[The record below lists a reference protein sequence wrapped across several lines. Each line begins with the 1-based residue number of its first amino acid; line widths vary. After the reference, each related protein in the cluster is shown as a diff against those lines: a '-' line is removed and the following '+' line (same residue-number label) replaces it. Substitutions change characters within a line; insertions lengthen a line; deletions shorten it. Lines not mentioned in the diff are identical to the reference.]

1 MLWSPGIDSKESAPP
16 ASVALR
22 VAGRHNNPIPT
33 RFLVPTDCLKI
44 PEKLHIRMSKPLLL
58 VSVGPRA
65 HADLE
70 EPAIPQR
77 APPNLHGGL
86 PDLHGGPLRHKS
98 KPLYLVDIV
107 AGLHHIDAGPNLT
120 FHSDAVADSDLT
132 LDFDADPPLHQSD
145 GRSCN
150 CWPTDP
156 PMLHCETSL
165 LICKPLRLQDEPQ
178 WLQDEPPWLRTV
190 SLHGP
195 RLLIWMQI
203 QI

>member
-1 MLWSPGIDSKESAPP
+1 M
-16 ASVALR
+16 
-22 VAGRHNNPIPT
+22 
-33 RFLVPTDCLKI
+33 
-44 PEKLHIRMSKPLLL
+44 
-58 VSVGPRA
+58 
-65 HADLE
+65 
-70 EPAIPQR
+70 
-77 APPNLHGGL
+77 
-86 PDLHGGPLRHKS
+86 
-98 KPLYLVDIV
+98 V
-107 AGLHHIDAGPNLT
+107 AGLPHIDAGPDMT

-156 PMLHCETSL
+156 PILHCETSL

-195 RLLIWMQI
+195 RLLIWMQKI
-203 QI
+203 QIHVPKLMQIYADLEQQHCSRNDLYDLHIIAQQGIHQSLKLFMVRSRV